1 MYENVGWI
9 SQTWIGTWKY
19 KYVNKYVNRYKNISS
34 LILPEDEV
42 MLRNVVNNKVV
53 FLSLCGRC

>member
-1 MYENVGWI
+1 MASYDRRSRKQITQADCNGFFFN
-9 SQTWIGTWKY
+9 G
-19 KYVNKYVNRYKNISS
+19 NS
-34 LILPEDEV
+34 LILPEDGV

>member
-1 MYENVGWI
+1 MN
-9 SQTWIGTWKY
+9 IGLLKY
-19 KYVNKYVNRYKNISS
+19 TPLNGNS
-34 LILPEDEV
+34 LILPEDGV